1 MREKGKK
8 ENISVI
14 LDWVVFIGVPV
25 LFLIL
30 WEVLGKEGILNGSI
44 LPTPSRIWNT
54 FIKLIQTG
62 KLQKNLSASII
73 RVLAGFAFGAA
84 AGVIL
89 GLLMGIF
96 HYFNRAVA
104 VIFGILRPIPMIGL
118 VPLFILWFGIGE
130 TSKVLV
136 IMMGTFWSVL
146 INTEHGIANIDQS
159 YFEIAQLL
167 EKNQLTTL
175 LKIVIPAATPAIFT
189 GLRLGVSAAWKSVVA
204 AEMLAA
210 TKGIGY
216 MISNARELA
225 QPDKMFVGLLTIG
238 FVGILIDYVI
248 LKLQKKLVNWE

>member
-1 MREKGKK
+1 MREKDKK
-8 ENISVI
+8 TNIGII

-25 LFLIL
+25 LFLLI
-30 WEVLGKEGILNGSI
+30 WEMLGNKGVINGSI
-44 LPTPSRIWNT
+44 LPKPTRIWHT
-54 FIKLIQTG
+54 FISLVQTG
-62 KLQKNLSASII
+62 KLQKHLSASIL
-73 RVLAGFAFGAA
+73 RVLAGFLIGSA

-96 HYFNRAVA
+96 HYFNKAVA
-104 VIFGILRPIPMIGL
+104 VIFGVLRPIPMIGL

-136 IMMGTFWSVL
+136 IMMGTFWPVL
-146 INTEHGIANIDQS
+146 INTQHGIASIDKS

-167 EKNQLTTL
+167 EKDRLTTL
-175 LKIVIPAATPAIFT
+175 MKIVIPAAMPSIFT
-189 GLRLGVSAAWKSVVA
+189 GLRLGISAAWKSVVA

-225 QPDKMFVGLLTIG
+225 QPDKMFVGLLAIG
-238 FVGILIDYVI
+238 LIGILIDFVI
-248 LKLQKKLVNWE
+248 LKLQKKLISWE